1 MALVPS
7 GRIRVMEAQSFI
19 PYRLA
24 QANGDALSA
33 QPQPETVSPHV
44 RPNIEQEQV
53 GGQQP
58 APEAEQTPMT
68 QPDAGSLVGNEETEK
83 QEKLHQ
89 EIGEGDDLQA
99 AFEQILESIGVEK
112 RQILE
117 HRANLFKEK
126 VDLSNNTV
134 KGYYLL
140 PTYTIKGPLSKR
152 KALQIAQQLGRK
164 FNLKQE
170 LEPEPVKGTKGV
182 INWKI
187 DFSTAPQVDMQQ
199 GGSSFDGLNGSSSG
213 GGGTAR
219 AASTLGEMIK
229 ARKQE
234 TFETLRR
241 IAQGE

>member
-7 GRIRVMEAQSFI
+7 GRIRVMEAQSFL
-19 PYRLA
+19 PYRLS
-24 QANGDALSA
+24 QANGDALAAPSHPA
-33 QPQPETVSPHV
+33 SPQA

-53 GGQQP
+53 GQQP
-58 APEAEQTPMT
+58 PVPALAEEQQTPMT
-68 QPDAGSLVGNEETEK
+68 QPDAGSLVGNEETEN
-83 QEKLHQ
+83 QEHQ
-89 EIGEGDDLQA
+89 ELSDGDDLQA
-99 AFEQILESIGVEK
+99 AFEQLLEGLGVEK

-117 HRANLFKEK
+117 HRGNLFKEK

-140 PTYTIKGPLSKR
+140 PTYTIKGPLSKK
-152 KALQIAQQLGRK
+152 KALQIAQELGRK

-199 GGSSFDGLNGSSSG
+199 GGSSFDGLNGSS
-213 GGGTAR
+213 GGGTAK

-234 TFETLRR
+234 TYETLRR